1 MEKKST
7 IIIYIVLGFIS
18 FEEIGAI
25 IARKG
30 KGGNVGLVHSFSSR
44 EPAFSPITFSS
55 NDTGRMTG

>member
-1 MEKKST
+1 MVDVCGMLWT
-7 IIIYIVLGFIS
+7 VLGFIS

-55 NDTGRMTG
+55 NDTERMTG

>member
-1 MEKKST
+1 MLWT
-7 IIIYIVLGFIS
+7 VLGFIS